1 MSMQKYRRTGYNTRG
16 GIRNMINAANAIGGM
31 YRNYRAR
38 STALAA
44 RGRGFGSMTQTRRKN
59 ITSGIGTTTQYDRRL
74 IYRKRYM
81 PRYKKRRWR
90 SFIKK
95 VNAVN
100 DKDLGSRTVV
110 RNDQVTSS
118 VVMNVSN
125 ENIQQISNIGL
136 YGNESTGFEPLNDL
150 RRMRIDTDLGTT
162 GKMIFTSG
170 IFDMTV
176 TNTSFRNTETSPNPS
191 IRLEVDVYEIS
202 SRKDFG
208 NVGTGGTAK
217 TLPEV
222 FAEGAT
228 DTATIPGGTN
238 SLNIT
243 RRGACP
249 WDFPSA
255 ISEYGLKILKKTK
268 YFLNERD
275 TFTYQIRDPRRHV
288 VDRQKLNMD
297 GQNMPGMTRFVFFV
311 FRPVPGYIYQDINPD
326 TYRLTFGV
334 TRKYLYK
341 INDQTQDYDVYNS

>member
-1 MSMQKYRRTGYNTRG
+1 MRKYRRTGYNTRLG
-16 GIRNMINAANAIGGM
+16 TMVNAANAIGGM
-31 YRNYRAR
+31 YRAYRAR

-44 RGRGFGSMTQTRRKN
+44 RGRGLGSLTQTRRRN
-59 ITSGIGTTTQYDRRL
+59 VTSGIGTTAQYDRKL
-74 IYRKRYM
+74 IYRKKYM

-95 VNAVN
+95 VNAVV

-110 RNDQVTSS
+110 RNDQVFNGQL
-118 VVMNVSN
+118 MNLAGETLQAQTN
-125 ENIQQISNIGL
+125 LGI
-136 YGNESTGFEPLNDL
+136 YGNESAAFEPLNDL
-150 RRMRIDTDLGTT
+150 RRMRVDSDLGTT

-176 TNTSFRNTETSPNPS
+176 TNTSSRQADSPNPS
-191 IRLEVDVYEIS
+191 IRLEVDVYEITS
-202 SRKDFG
+202 SKDFG
-208 NVGTGGTAK
+208 NVGVGTTAK

-228 DTATIPGGTN
+228 DTANIPGTTN
-238 SLNIT
+238 TLSIA
-243 RRGACP
+243 RRGATP

-275 TFTYQIRDPRRHV
+275 TFTYQIRDPKRHF

-297 GQNMPGMTRFVFFV
+297 GQNMPGMTRFIYII
-311 FRPVPGYIYQDINPD
+311 FRPVPGYEWRDTTPD
-326 TYRLTFGV
+326 VYRLTFGI

-341 INDQTQDYDVYNS
+341 IQDQTQDYDVYNS

>member
-1 MSMQKYRRTGYNTRG
+1 MSMRKYRRTGYNTRLATL
-16 GIRNMINAANAIGGM
+16 NNAASMIGGM
-31 YRNYRAR
+31 YRAYRAR

-44 RGRGFGSMTQTRRKN
+44 RGRGMGSMTQTRRRN

-74 IYRKRYM
+74 IYRKKYM

-90 SFIKK
+90 QFIKK
-95 VNAVN
+95 VNAVS

-110 RNDQVTSS
+110 RNDQVVAQS
-118 VVMNVSN
+118 VMTLANETNQTTMNLC
-125 ENIQQISNIGL
+125 L
-136 YGNESTGFEPLNDL
+136 YGNESTGFEPCNDL
-150 RRMRIDTDLGTT
+150 RRMRIDSDLGTT

-170 IFDMTV
+170 VFDMTV
-176 TNTSFRNTETSPNPS
+176 TNTSVRDNLNSVNPS
-191 IRLEVDVYEIS
+191 IRLEVDVYEIT

-228 DTATIPGGTN
+228 DTTNIPGTAN
-238 SLNIT
+238 TLSIA
-243 RRGACP
+243 RRGATP

-255 ISEYGLKILKKTK
+255 LSEYGLKILKKTK

-275 TFTYQIRDPRRHV
+275 TFTYQIRDPKRHI

-297 GQNMPGMTRFVFFV
+297 GQNMPGMTRFIYIV
-311 FRPVPGYIYQDINPD
+311 FRPVPGYIYQDLNAD

-341 INDQTQDYDVYNS
+341 INQSTQDFDVYNT